1 MLPLLQL
8 SRIRSY
14 KGGIVHMNEKY
25 ASLFESF
32 TLPNGITLKNRFVLA
47 PMTHYSSNP
56 DGTIS
61 SQELPYIAQRS
72 KDIGLVITA
81 AANVSDNGKAF
92 SGQPSIGRDSDI
104 IGLRE
109 LADTI
114 KAEGAKAVIQ
124 LHHGGREALADLVPN
139 GDIVAPS
146 AVEKEGSKTPR
157 ALETAEV
164 QKIVEDFG
172 EATRRAIEAGFDGV
186 EIHGA
191 NGYIIQQFYSPFS
204 NRRKDEWGVRL
215 RFPLA
220 VVDSVVNAVKK
231 HGSKDFIVGYRFS
244 PEEPM
249 TPGLTMI
256 ETFELIDAL
265 VKEPL
270 DYLHV
275 SLMDFHSTARRGANP
290 EAKRINLIKERIDDR
305 IPLIGV
311 GSIYTAEDVVAAKA
325 TGVPLIGIG
334 RELLI
339 DPEFVTKIKE
349 GREAEIV
356 CEIDP
361 AREDHHGLPEPLWNI
376 ILQTKGWVP
385 TKGD

>member
-1 MLPLLQL
+1 
-8 SRIRSY
+8 
-14 KGGIVHMNEKY
+14 MNEKY
-25 ASLFESF
+25 ASLFESL
-32 TLPNGITLKNRFVLA
+32 TLPNGVTLKNRFVLA

-61 SQELPYIAQRS
+61 DQELPYIAQRS

-81 AANVSDNGKAF
+81 ASNVSDSGKAF
-92 SGQPSIGRDSDI
+92 PGQPSVAHDTDI
-104 IGLRE
+104 PGLKKQ
-109 LADTI
+109 ADTI
-114 KAEGAKAVIQ
+114 KAEGAKAIIQ
-124 LHHGGREALADLVPN
+124 IHHGGREAVADLVPN

-146 AVEKEGSKTPR
+146 AVEKEGAATPR

-164 QKIVEDFG
+164 QQIVEDFG

-204 NRRKDEWGVRL
+204 NRRDDEWGERL

-220 VVDSVVNAVKK
+220 IIDKVTEAVEK

-244 PEEPM
+244 PEEPE
-249 TPGLTMI
+249 TPGLTMK

-265 VKEPL
+265 VEKPL

-275 SLMDFHSTARRGANP
+275 SLMDFHSTARRGADTN
-290 EAKRINLIKERIDDR
+290 AKRIDLIKERINDK

-311 GSIYTAEDVVAAKA
+311 GSLYSAEDVAAAKA
-325 TGVPLIGIG
+325 TGVPLIALG

-339 DPEFVTKIKE
+339 DPEFATKLKE
-349 GREAEIV
+349 GREDEIIRL
-356 CEIDP
+356 IDP
-361 AREDHHGLPEPLWNI
+361 ARADHHGLTETLWNI
-376 ILQTKGWVP
+376 VLQTKGWVP
-385 TKGD
+385 TKAE

>member
-1 MLPLLQL
+1 
-8 SRIRSY
+8 
-14 KGGIVHMNEKY
+14 MNENF

-32 TLPNGITLKNRFVLA
+32 TLPNGVKLKNRFVLA

-61 SQELPYIAQRS
+61 NQELTYIAQRS

-81 AANVSDNGKAF
+81 ATNVSDNGKAF
-92 SGQPSIGRDSDI
+92 SGQPSIVRDSDI
-104 IGLRE
+104 VGLRK

-124 LHHGGREALADLVPN
+124 LHHGGREARADLVPN
-139 GDIVAPS
+139 GDVVAPS
-146 AVEKEGSKTPR
+146 AVVKEGTMTPR

-164 QKIVEDFG
+164 QQIVEDFG

-204 NRRKDEWGVRL
+204 NRREDEWGERL

-220 VVDSVVNAVKK
+220 IIDAVRNAVDH
-231 HGSKDFIVGYRFS
+231 HGSKDFIIGYRFS
-244 PEEPM
+244 PEEPE
-249 TPGLTMI
+249 TPGLTMK

-265 VKEPL
+265 VEKPL

-275 SLMDFHSTARRGANP
+275 SLMDFHSTARRGADTN
-290 EAKRINLIKERIDDR
+290 AKRIDLIKERIDDR

-311 GSIYTAEDVVAAKA
+311 GSIYSAEDVVAAKA
-325 TGVPLIGIG
+325 TGVPLIGVG

-339 DPEFVTKIKE
+339 DPEFVTKLKQ
-349 GREAEIV
+349 GREDEIISL
-356 CEIDP
+356 IDP
-361 AREDHHGLPEPLWNI
+361 EREDRHGLPEPLWNI

-385 TKGD
+385 TKAD

>member
-1 MLPLLQL
+1 
-8 SRIRSY
+8 
-14 KGGIVHMNEKY
+14 MNEKY
-25 ASLFESF
+25 ASLFESL
-32 TLPNGITLKNRFVLA
+32 TLPNGVTLKNRFVLA

-61 SQELPYIAQRS
+61 DQEIPYIAQRS
-72 KDIGLVITA
+72 KDIGMVITA
-81 AANVSDNGKAF
+81 ATNVSDNGKAF
-92 SGQPSIGRDSDI
+92 HGQPSIAKDTYI
-104 IGLRE
+104 AGLKK

-114 KAEGAKAVIQ
+114 KTEGAKAIIQ

-139 GDIVAPS
+139 GDVVAPS
-146 AVEKEGSKTPR
+146 AVEKEGAHTPR
-157 ALETAEV
+157 ALKKSEV
-164 QKIVEDFG
+164 QQIVDDFA

-191 NGYIIQQFYSPFS
+191 NGYLIQQFFSPFS
-204 NRRKDEWGVRL
+204 NRRDDEWGERL

-220 VVDSVVNAVKK
+220 IVDAVRKTVEK
-231 HGSKDFIVGYRFS
+231 HGSKEFIVGYRFS
-244 PEEPM
+244 PEEQE
-249 TPGLTMI
+249 TPGLTMK

-265 VKEPL
+265 IEKPL

-275 SLMDFHSTARRGANP
+275 SLMDFHSNARRGADP
-290 EAKRINLIKERIDDR
+290 SAKRIDLIKNRINDKL
-305 IPLIGV
+305 PLIGV
-311 GSIYTAEDVVAAKA
+311 GSLYSAEDVAAAKA

-349 GREAEIV
+349 GREYEIISL
-356 CEIDP
+356 IDP
-361 AREDHHGLPEPLWNI
+361 AREDQHGIPDPLWNI

-385 TKGD
+385 TKAE

>member
-1 MLPLLQL
+1 
-8 SRIRSY
+8 
-14 KGGIVHMNEKY
+14 MNEKY
-25 ASLFESF
+25 ATLFESI
-32 TLPNGITLKNRFVLA
+32 TLPNGVTLKNRFVLA

-61 SQELPYIAQRS
+61 DQEIPYIAQRS
-72 KDIGLVITA
+72 RDIGLVITA
-81 AANVSDNGKAF
+81 ATNVSESGKAF
-92 SGQPSIGRDSDI
+92 PGQPSIVNDTYI
-104 IGLRE
+104 AGLKK

-114 KAEGAKAVIQ
+114 KAEGAKAIIQ

-139 GDIVAPS
+139 GDVVAPS
-146 AVEKEGSKTPR
+146 AVEKEGAATPR

-164 QKIVEDFG
+164 QQIVDDFG

-204 NRRKDEWGVRL
+204 NRREDEWGERL

-220 VVDSVVNAVKK
+220 VIDTVRNAVEKY
-231 HGSKDFIVGYRFS
+231 GSKDFIVGYRFS
-244 PEEPM
+244 PEEPE
-249 TPGLTMI
+249 TPGLTMK

-265 VKEPL
+265 VEKPL

-275 SLMDFHSTARRGANP
+275 SLMDFHSTARRGADTN
-290 EAKRINLIKERIDDR
+290 AKRIDLIKERINGR

-311 GSIYTAEDVVAAKA
+311 GSLYSAEEVAEAKA
-325 TGVPLIGIG
+325 TGVPLIGMG

-349 GREAEIV
+349 GREDEIISM
-356 CEIDP
+356 IDP
-361 AREDHHGLPEPLWNI
+361 AREDHHGIPDPLWNI

-385 TKGD
+385 TKE

>member
-1 MLPLLQL
+1 
-8 SRIRSY
+8 
-14 KGGIVHMNEKY
+14 MNEKY

-32 TLPNGITLKNRFVLA
+32 TLPNGVTLKNRFVLA
-47 PMTHYSSNP
+47 PMTHYSSNL

-61 SQELPYIAQRS
+61 DQELPYIAQRS

-81 AANVSDNGKAF
+81 ATNVSDNGKAF
-92 SGQPSIGRDSDI
+92 PGQPSIVRDTYI
-104 IGLRE
+104 AGLKK

-114 KAEGAKAVIQ
+114 KAEGAKAIIQ
-124 LHHGGREALADLVPN
+124 LHHGGREARTDLVPN
-139 GDIVAPS
+139 GDVVAPS
-146 AVEKEGSKTPR
+146 AVEKEGSATPR

-164 QKIVEDFG
+164 QQIVADFG

-204 NRRKDEWGVRL
+204 NRREDEWGERL

-220 VVDSVVNAVKK
+220 VIDSVRSAVDK

-244 PEEPM
+244 PEEPE
-249 TPGLTMI
+249 TPGLTMK
-256 ETFELIDAL
+256 ETLELIDAL
-265 VKEPL
+265 VEKPL

-275 SLMDFHSTARRGANP
+275 SLMDFHSTARRGADAS
-290 EAKRINLIKERIDDR
+290 AKRIDLIQERINNR
-305 IPLIGV
+305 MPLIGV
-311 GSIYTAEDVVAAKA
+311 GSLYSAEDVAAAKD
-325 TGVPLIGIG
+325 TGVPLIGMG
-334 RELLI
+334 REMLI

-349 GREAEIV
+349 GREDEITSL
-356 CEIDP
+356 IDP
-361 AREDHHGLPEPLWNI
+361 AREDRHGLPEPLWNI

-385 TKGD
+385 TKE